1 MRLFWVVPQGPQT
14 PEPSSIGLLDGLLV
28 RSIALQGDKAAA
40 CAAYQKA
47 IAAAAERGADGG
59 KAYVHLT
66 VQFAHFLLVVYKD
79 LEGARSAY
87 SLALEKLPRSQTLW
101 EGAIHLEQV
110 SGAPVST
117 PSYPT

>member
-1 MRLFWVVPQGPQT
+1 M
-14 PEPSSIGLLDGLLV
+14 
-28 RSIALQGDKAAA
+28 QGDKVAA

-47 IAAAAERGADGG
+47 IAAAAERGADGE
-59 KAYVHLT
+59 KAFVHLT

-79 LEGARSAY
+79 VEGARSAY
-87 SLALEKLPRSQTLW
+87 STGLEKLPKSQTLW

-110 SGAPVST
+110 SGTPVSL